1 MLNVHGSMPFGLT
14 LLQDLESLEDKILKY
29 KSMAMHMVK
38 QKSQASCGTSIRKLM
53 GFANHNRR
61 RRDWED
67 TGPGG
72 QESDVFV

>member
-38 QKSQASCGTSIRKLM
+38 QKSQASCGTSIRSWVC
-53 GFANHNRR
+53 NHNRR